1 VASIVIPYGKQLG
14 RSSKRLQNDL
24 LEHVTY
30 LRDKAIIP
38 MLEANDVEF
47 EQKFN
52 EAIKYY
58 SFFTIQLIY
67 KFGINQANISG
78 VSMAKLF
85 LSMIRTVQKEF
96 SKLSDDTVRSVF
108 TNAAT
113 KMEDYFLLASDPKI
127 NVNKSKYTPI
137 LEASSSIWICI
148 MALTEILGNEKY
160 RNKMDRLLK
169 KCQESTN
176 IVKDYV
182 IKIADDHGRRF
193 SEDVMKILDDIDSG
207 KSSMLTQSAS
217 EFIKQM
223 RKELALEK

>member
-1 VASIVIPYGKQLG
+1 VAYIVIPYGKQLG

-24 LEHVTY
+24 LEDVTY
-30 LRDKAIIP
+30 LRNKAIIP
-38 MLEANDVEF
+38 MLEASDVEF

-58 SFFTIQLIY
+58 SFFTIQFIY
-67 KFGINQANISG
+67 KFGLNQANTSR

-85 LSMIRTVQKEF
+85 LSIIRTLQIEF

-137 LEASSSIWICI
+137 LEASYSIWICI
-148 MALTEILGNEKY
+148 MALTEILGNGKY
-160 RNKMDRLLK
+160 RNKTDRLLK
-169 KCQESTN
+169 KSQESTN
-176 IVKDYV
+176 ILEDYV
-182 IKIADDHGRRF
+182 IKIADDHGRRL
-193 SEDVMKILDDIDSG
+193 SENVIKILDDIDSG
-207 KSSMLTQSAS
+207 KSTMLTETAS

-223 RKELALEK
+223 RKELPLEK